1 MFNILPQIDNLN
13 VLSWEQVVTLC
24 VHMICE
30 TVLIIALFLVL
41 YCIVKLIINL
51 LCKHCETKRQE
62 EILRIIKE
70 NDNNEQQ
77 KSNQENFNKK
87 KENKK

>member
-1 MFNILPQIDNLN
+1 MFKILPQINILK
-13 VLSWEQVVTLC
+13 VSSWAQAVTLC

-30 TVLIIALFLVL
+30 TALIIALFLVL
-41 YCIVKLIINL
+41 YYIAKLIINL
-51 LCKHCETKRQE
+51 LCKHRETKRQE
-62 EILRIIKE
+62 EFLRIIAE

-77 KSNQENFNKK
+77 KSNQENFDKK

>member
-1 MFNILPQIDNLN
+1 MFKILPQIDNLN

-30 TVLIIALFLVL
+30 TALIIALFLVL
-41 YCIVKLIINL
+41 YYIAKLIINL
-51 LCKHCETKRQE
+51 HFKHRETKRQE
-62 EILRIIKE
+62 EILRIITE

-77 KSNQENFNKK
+77 KSNQENLNKK
-87 KENKK
+87 GE